1 MRAHDE
7 RARLTALYGVLL
19 VLAGALLTGVVYVLV
34 RQGLYSSIST
44 AVTTAVPGTR
54 MDSDSFGPPWAMPT
68 QGVTAAPARP
78 VKLSDTVPAQAV
90 TRVSDAAG
98 EAALGRLLS
107 VSVIVLA
114 VYVVLS
120 VALAWWMAGR
130 VLRPVAVITESARR
144 LSGSNL
150 HERIALDAPPG
161 ELKQLADTFDAML
174 DRIERLVG
182 AQQRFAANAAHELRT
197 PLAVQRAAAEIG
209 LAGEPPPQD
218 VARIRTKLI
227 SVADD
232 SERLIEGLLLLATA
246 DAPSGPE
253 GPGRA
258 LERHE
263 PVALDVTAH
272 EVADALADEAARRDV
287 TVAVRTAPL
296 TVHGDG
302 VLLERLVHNL
312 VANAVRHNVPTG
324 GRVEVTTTSDGVTVT
339 NTGPDIPPATVTHL
353 FEPFHRLRPRTHAHG
368 EGAGLGLSIVTAI
381 ARAHGG
387 TTEAEANGTGGGLRV
402 RVRFPQSA
410 DAGVPRRGAGNCA
423 TSPHRPADENLPTER
438 SPQCR

>member
-1 MRAHDE
+1 MRGE
-7 RARLTALYGVLL
+7 RVRLTALYGVLL

-44 AVTTAVPGTR
+44 AVTTAVPGNR
-54 MDSDSFGPPWAMPT
+54 VDQDALGPPWALQPVAGRALPT
-68 QGVTAAPARP
+68 YPMLPA
-78 VKLSDTVPAQAV
+78 DTVPAQAV
-90 TRVSDAAG
+90 TRVSDAAR

-114 VYVVLS
+114 AYTVLS
-120 VALAWWMAGR
+120 IALAWWMAGR
-130 VLRPVAVITESARR
+130 VLRPVAVITDSARR

-209 LAGEPPPQD
+209 LAGDPPPEH

-232 SERLIEGLLLLATA
+232 SERLIEGLLLLATTEQGSA
-246 DAPSGPE
+246 GGGPTQ
-253 GPGRA
+253 
-258 LERHE
+258 E
-263 PVALDVTAH
+263 PVALDITAR
-272 EVADALADEAARRDV
+272 EVVAALAEESDRRAV
-287 TVAVRTAPL
+287 TVHVRAAPL
-296 TVHGDG
+296 TVQGDG
-302 VLLERLVHNL
+302 VLLEHLVHNL
-312 VANAVRHNVPTG
+312 IANAVRHNVPG
-324 GRVEVTTTSDGVTVT
+324 GHVELTTTPDALTVT
-339 NTGPDIPPATVTHL
+339 NTGPDIPPATVTQL
-353 FEPFHRLRPRTHAHG
+353 FEPFHRLRPRTHARG

-387 TTEAEANGTGGGLRV
+387 TAEATANGPGGGLRV
-402 RVRFPQSA
+402 TVSFPSP
-410 DAGVPRRGAGNCA
+410 VRGAGNCA
-423 TSPHRPADENLPTER
+423 TSPHRPADESPPPQR
-438 SPQCR
+438 SVQCR

>member
-1 MRAHDE
+1 MRGE

-44 AVTTAVPGTR
+44 AVTTAAPGARTDR
-54 MDSDSFGPPWAMPT
+54 AGFGPPWVMPT
-68 QGVTAAPARP
+68 QGAVAAPARP
-78 VKLSDTVPAQAV
+78 SKLSDTVPAQAV

-114 VYVVLS
+114 AYTVLS
-120 VALAWWMAGR
+120 LALAWWMAGR
-130 VLRPVAVITESARR
+130 VLRPVAVITASAHR
-144 LSGSNL
+144 LSASNL

-174 DRIERLVG
+174 DRIQRLVG

-209 LAGEPPPQD
+209 LAGDPPPEH

-232 SERLIEGLLLLATA
+232 SERLIEGLLLLATTEQGGA
-246 DAPSGPE
+246 GAGRGGRA
-253 GPGRA
+253 GPGGR
-258 LERHE
+258 E

-272 EVADALADEAARRDV
+272 GVARALADEAARHDV
-287 TVAVRTAPL
+287 TVTVRAAPL

-312 VANAVRHNVPTG
+312 VANAVRHNVPG
-324 GRVEVTTTSDGVTVT
+324 GHAEVTTTSDTLTVT

-387 TTEAEANGTGGGLRV
+387 TAEAEANGRGGGLRV
-402 RVRFPQSA
+402 TVRFPPGA
-410 DAGVPRRGAGNCA
+410 TGGAPVRGAGLC
-423 TSPHRPADENLPTER
+423 
-438 SPQCR
+438 